1 VGRDRII
8 AVARQRR
15 GHCYSTDVVYDVTGN
30 VVKIYGERDVVNM
43 NDVMLECDDVGNRYR
58 V

>member
-1 VGRDRII
+1 VGRDRIM

-15 GHCYSTDVVYDVTGN
+15 RHSYSTDVVYDVTGN
-30 VVKIYGERDVVNM
+30 AVAIYGKRDFENM
-43 NDVMLECDDVGNRYR
+43 KDVMMECDDVGNRYR

>member
-15 GHCYSTDVVYDVTGN
+15 RHCYSTDVVYDVTGN
-30 VVKIYGERDVVNM
+30 GVTIYGKMDIVNM
-43 NDVMLECDDVGNRYR
+43 NKVMQECDDVGNRYR